1 MFLIED
7 DTKAIL
13 YTGDIRCQFNL
24 TDGRV
29 LLTAI
34 AAEPWW
40 VNSLIRNPVVLPYT
54 HGHKRLDM
62 MYLDTTFA
70 NEESIYW
77 KFPTKA
83 EGLKELLDKVMM
95 YPKETVFHLHAWT
108 TGYEDVWL
116 ALSSA
121 LRSQVDYIMVI
132 TKELMTDTNLD
143 TCGRL

>member
-1 MFLIED
+1 M
-7 DTKAIL
+7 
-13 YTGDIRCQFNL
+13 
-24 TDGRV
+24 
-29 LLTAI
+29 LLTTT

-40 VNSLIRNPVVLPYT
+40 VNSLIRSPIVLPYT
-54 HGHKRLDM
+54 HGHKHLDM

-70 NEESIYW
+70 SEEALHR

-108 TGYEDVWL
+108 PGYEDVWI

-121 LRSQVDYIMVI
+121 LRSQVGCIML
-132 TKELMTDTNLD
+132 TMRNSKTERDLD
-143 TCGRL
+143 TCGRLQMSFVRISCSSICWQKS